1 MGLTSL
7 LALPSDQL
15 PREALDRVFKAT
27 LELLVAYKEQVAGAT
42 FYSKSYFSSV
52 IDAKCVPF
60 IFVLLAIKILL
71 DFLGLHPFFF
81 LVSLLFSCLES
92 AKEEDGDDD
101 NMDGFQTEDDDDEED
116 DSDKEMGVDADEADD
131 ADTRKLHKLAAQVC
145 KLVITNKDLDF
156 FLE

>member
-52 IDAKCVPF
+52 IDAECVPF

-71 DFLGLHPFFF
+71 DFLGLHPSFFF
-81 LVSLLFSCLES
+81 FFVSFIFSCSES
-92 AKEEDGDDD
+92 AKEEDGGDD
-101 NMDGFQTEDDDDEED
+101 NMDGFQTEEDDDEED

-131 ADTRKLHKLAAQVC
+131 ADTLKLHKLAAQVC
-145 KLVITNKDLDF
+145 KLVITNKGS
-156 FLE
+156 